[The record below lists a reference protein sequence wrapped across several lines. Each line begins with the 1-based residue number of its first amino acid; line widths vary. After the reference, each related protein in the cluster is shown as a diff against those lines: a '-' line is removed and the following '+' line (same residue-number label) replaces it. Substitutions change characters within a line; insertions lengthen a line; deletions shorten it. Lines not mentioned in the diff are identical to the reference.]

1 MKILVLNCGSS
12 SVKYQFIE
20 MTGERVLAQ
29 GLLDKIGL
37 GSSTLVHRP
46 AGRDKVVLTADI
58 YDHAAAIEM
67 VVAALTSSEHGVVG
81 SAAEIAAVGHRVVHG
96 GEKFSASAV
105 IDEPFLQQLR
115 DCIEL
120 APLHNPP
127 NLKGIEA
134 CTQLM
139 PQTPQVGVFDTAFH
153 QSMPAHAYMY
163 ALPYVLYQ
171 RYGIRRYG
179 FHGTSHFYVAHEA
192 ARLLGKP
199 MAQVKVVTC
208 HLGNG
213 ASVTAVANGKSLDT
227 SMGFTPLEGLVMGT
241 RCGDMDP
248 AIILYLMAKEE
259 LTQGEANTLM
269 NKHSG
274 LQGLSGVSSDMR
286 GIIGEMDLG
295 NPRAQLAFQVYCYR
309 VRKYIGSYTAAMGG
323 LDAVVFTAGV
333 GENSWRVREACCA
346 GLECLGLTL
355 DAEKN
360 RAAKPGTPADV
371 ATADSRARLLVIPTN
386 EELVIAR
393 DTRDIVF
400 GKEQA

>member
-12 SVKYQFIE
+12 SIKYQFME
-20 MTGERVLAQ
+20 MDGEKVLAA

-37 GSSTLVHRP
+37 GSSTLAHRP

-58 YDHAAAIEM
+58 YDHTAGIEM
-67 VVAALTSSEHGVVG
+67 VVAALTSAEHGVVK

-105 IDEPFLQQLR
+105 IDEAVLQQLR

-134 CTQLM
+134 CTQIM
-139 PQTPQVGVFDTAFH
+139 PKTPQVAVFDTAFH
-153 QSMPAHAYMY
+153 QTMPPAAYMY

-171 RYGIRRYG
+171 RYGLRRYG
-179 FHGTSHFYVAHEA
+179 FHGTSHFYVARES

-199 MAQVKVVTC
+199 MEQVKVITC

-213 ASVTAVANGKSLDT
+213 ASIAAVSEGKSVDT

-295 NPRAQLAFQVYCYR
+295 NPRAQLAFDTYCYR
-309 VRKYIGSYTAAMGG
+309 VRKYIGAYTAAMGG
-323 LDAVVFTAGV
+323 VDALVFTAGV
-333 GENSWRVREACCA
+333 GENSWRVREACCR
-346 GLECLGLTL
+346 GLDCLGLVL
-355 DAEKN
+355 DQEKN
-360 RAAKPGTPADV
+360 RACAAGTPGDV
-371 ATADSRARLLVIPTN
+371 AAADARARIHVIPTN

-400 GKEQA
+400 GKG